1 MPQAILLPPSG
12 EVARSADRGFYAIL
26 LVVIARHEVP
36 RQSVGI
42 RVGVYAANFTHGDRH
57 ACARDDT
64 ENLLSL
70 RGSEA
75 TKQSPGRVGFRKA
88 YTISLWSWDIER
100 SEISHRTI

>member
-1 MPQAILLPPSG
+1 M
-12 EVARSADRGFYAIL
+12 
-26 LVVIARHEVP
+26 P

-57 ACARDDT
+57 ADARDDM

-75 TKQSPGRVGFRKA
+75 TKQTPGRVNYRKFYPLSA
-88 YTISLWSWDIER
+88 LRATSPEGGSKKYVILSG
-100 SEISHRTI
+100 SEISHDQSE